1 MARKIKRK
9 KVHPP
14 YDKFMGFL
22 KENHIKLK
30 EISDVLGGMSVQTIS
45 MKNHGWAEYSMTEID
60 KICSHF
66 GISSE
71 IFRAKK
77 VS

>member
-1 MARKIKRK
+1 MARKVKRVR
-9 KVHPP
+9 VHIP
-14 YDKFMGFL
+14 YDKFMAFL
-22 KENHIKLK
+22 KENHVKLQDL
-30 EISDVLGGMSVQTIS
+30 SDLLGGMTVQTIS

>member
-1 MARKIKRK
+1 MARKIKRAR
-9 KVHPP
+9 VHPP
-14 YDKFMGFL
+14 YDKFMAFL
-22 KENHIKLK
+22 KENHIKLQYL
-30 EISDVLGGMSVQTIS
+30 SDLLGGMTIQTIS
-45 MKNHGWAEYSMTEID
+45 MKNHGWSDYSMTEINI
-60 KICSHF
+60 ICDNF